1 MSQIWHA
8 LGHASKAETPSASFV
23 LSLQSFFAFFA
34 THAQSFFLFLA
45 YLRTRVRDETRLLE
59 RRGADQLESSAHDG
73 EALAPPAPPTAR
85 TATKN
90 IVAIMASGE
99 TYEVASPPSRAAGR
113 ARDAPATENVALSID
128 RREASFQGL
137 ERRRYVGPD
146 RPGPR
151 PRTRGRAGEA
161 IRPRSPPSEG
171 RCARWL

>member
-73 EALAPPAPPTAR
+73 EALAPLAPPAPPTAR
-85 TATKN
+85 TATRN

-99 TYEVASPPSRAAGR
+99 TYEVASPPSRRGAG
-113 ARDAPATENVALSID
+113 PTENVALSID

-137 ERRRYVGPD
+137 ERR
-146 RPGPR
+146 PR
-151 PRTRGRAGEA
+151 PTRPPPTDAGARGERRYGHA
-161 IRPRSPPSEG
+161 LRVRSPPG
-171 RCARWL
+171 VAKID